1 MASLV
6 HQSGR
11 YYAQFYDADRSPTR
25 KRIPLKTSDPDTA
38 QRLLSRAEDKY
49 ALGEYDPWRHGRE
62 HEIFGWEP
70 GPEKDLSTLGKAKDA
85 YLDSCSHLRP
95 GTQRTYREVLRLF
108 VEYHGRD
115 QHVDRLRPSHI
126 TEWLDEGVPSD
137 TLADATRRKYV
148 KHLGYLFRYLVEKG
162 AMDEDLSKQVSL
174 PKQVERPPKAMRQ
187 EHQRKLLQ
195 EIQAHHQRHAG
206 DGRYNE
212 FHYLLLLIRLNPYMG
227 LRAKELIHLR
237 WQDRSD
243 QRHAAVDLGSRTA
256 QIVGGDGEFET
267 KSGRRR
273 VIPLPEEAV
282 RLLKQ
287 ARARRDKRCQ
297 DRECPFVYHHD
308 GSKLKY
314 SGLAHAFYRFRK
326 RAGLPEWVNL
336 HSTRHAYGT
345 RLAEAGTPIKVIS
358 KFMGHSTTRVT
369 EQYMHVAPEQGHHY
383 VDEAF

>member
-11 YYAQFYDADRSPTR
+11 YYAQFYDADRAPTR
-25 KRIPLKTSDPDTA
+25 KRIPLKTSDNRTA
-38 QRLLSRAEDKY
+38 QRLLSRAEDAY
-49 ALGEYDPWRHGRE
+49 ALGDYDPWRHGRE
-62 HEIFGWEP
+62 HELFGWDP
-70 GPEKDLSTLGKAKDA
+70 GPEEDLSTLGKAIDS

-95 GTQRTYREVLRLF
+95 DTQRTYREVLRLF
-108 VEYHGRD
+108 EGHVGRG
-115 QHVDRLRPSHI
+115 QHVDRLQASHI
-126 TEWLDEGVPSD
+126 TNWFDEGVPSD
-137 TLADATRRKYV
+137 NLADATRRKYV

-162 AMDEDLSKQVSL
+162 AMDEDLSKQVAL
-174 PKQVERPPKAMRQ
+174 PKQVERPPKAMR
-187 EHQRKLLQ
+187 EVHQRKLLQ

-243 QRHAAVDLGSRTA
+243 QRHAAVNLDSRTA
-256 QIVGGDGEFET
+256 QIVGGDDGFET

-282 RLLKQ
+282 HLLKQ
-287 ARARRDKRCQ
+287 ARTRRVGQ
-297 DRECPFVYHHD
+297 CPFVYHHE

-326 RAGLPEWVNL
+326 KAELPEWVNL

-383 VDEAF
+383 VENAF

>member
-1 MASLV
+1 
-6 HQSGR
+6 
-11 YYAQFYDADRSPTR
+11 
-25 KRIPLKTSDPDTA
+25 
-38 QRLLSRAEDKY
+38 
-49 ALGEYDPWRHGRE
+49 
-62 HEIFGWEP
+62 
-70 GPEKDLSTLGKAKDA
+70 
-85 YLDSCSHLRP
+85 
-95 GTQRTYREVLRLF
+95 
-108 VEYHGRD
+108 
-115 QHVDRLRPSHI
+115 
-126 TEWLDEGVPSD
+126 
-137 TLADATRRKYV
+137 
-148 KHLGYLFRYLVEKG
+148 
-162 AMDEDLSKQVSL
+162 
-174 PKQVERPPKAMRQ
+174 MRQ

-206 DGRYNE
+206 DGRYNQ

-243 QRHAAVDLGSRTA
+243 QRHAAVDVGNRTA
-256 QIVGGDGEFET
+256 QIVGGDGDFET

-282 RLLKQ
+282 SILRQ
-287 ARARRDKRCQ
+287 ARTRRPPQ
-297 DRECPFVYHHD
+297 CPFVYHHD

-326 RAGLPEWVNL
+326 QTGLPEWVNL

-345 RLAEAGTPIKVIS
+345 RLAEAGTPIKVIA

>member
-6 HQSGR
+6 QQGGR
-11 YYAQFYDADRSPTR
+11 YYVQFYDSDRSPSRTR
-25 KRIPLKTSDPDTA
+25 VALRTSEKRTA
-38 QRLLSRAEDKY
+38 QRILARAEDKW
-49 ALGEYDPWRHGRE
+49 ALGDYDPWRHGRQ
-62 HEIFGWEP
+62 HELFGWEP
-70 GPEKDLSTLGKAKDA
+70 GPDEDLSTLGKAIDA
-85 YLDSCSHLRP
+85 YLRSCSHLRP
-95 GTQRTYREVLRLF
+95 DTQRTYREVLRLF
-108 VEYHGRD
+108 EDHVGRD
-115 QHVDRLRPSHI
+115 QHVDRLQSRHI
-126 TEWLDEGVPSD
+126 TDWLDEGVPSD
-137 TLADATRRKYV
+137 TLADATRRKHV

-162 AMDEDLSKQVSL
+162 AMEEDLSKEVAL
-174 PKQVERPPKAMRQ
+174 PRQVERPSKAMR
-187 EHQRKLLQ
+187 EDHQRRLLR

-212 FHYLLLLIRLNPYMG
+212 FHYLLLLIRLNPHMG

-243 QRHAAVDLGSRTA
+243 RRHAAVDLENRTA
-256 QIVGGDGEFET
+256 QIVGGEGDFET

-287 ARARRDKRCQ
+287 ARARRT
-297 DRECPFVYHHD
+297 EGCPFVYHHR
-308 GSKLKY
+308 GTKLKY
-314 SGLAHAFYRFRK
+314 SRLAHTFYRFRK
-326 RAGLPEWVNL
+326 QAGLPEWVNL

-345 RLAEAGTPIKVIS
+345 RLAEAGTPIKVIA

-383 VDEAF
+383 VEEAF

>member
-1 MASLV
+1 MASLI
-6 HQSGR
+6 HQDGR
-11 YYAQFYDADRSPTR
+11 YYAQFYDSEHTPSRTR
-25 KRIPLKTSDPDTA
+25 IALKTSEKRTA
-38 QRLLSRAEDKY
+38 QRLIARAEDAW
-49 ALGEYDPWRHGRE
+49 ALGDYDPWRHGRE
-62 HEIFGWEP
+62 HELFGWEP
-70 GPEKDLSTLGKAKDA
+70 GPEEDLSTLGKAIDS

-95 GTQRTYREVLRLF
+95 DTQRTYREVLRLF
-108 VEYHGRD
+108 EDYVGSD
-115 QHVDRLRPSHI
+115 QHVDRMRASRI
-126 TEWLDEGVPSD
+126 VDWLDEGVPSD
-137 TLADATRRKYV
+137 DLADATRRKYV

-162 AMDEDLSKQVSL
+162 AMEEDLSKQVAL
-174 PKQVERPPKAMRQ
+174 PKQVERPPKAMR
-187 EHQRKLLQ
+187 ETHQRKLLQ
-195 EIQAHHQRHAG
+195 RIQAHHQRHAG

-243 QRHAAVDLGSRTA
+243 RRHAAVDLKGRTA

-273 VIPLPEEAV
+273 VIPLPEEAI
-282 RLLKQ
+282 RLLRQ
-287 ARARRDKRCQ
+287 ARARRYKQ
-297 DRECPFVYHHD
+297 CPFVYHHR

-314 SGLAHAFYRFRK
+314 SRLAHAFYRFRK
-326 RAGLPEWVNL
+326 QAGLPEWVNL

-383 VDEAF
+383 VNEAF